1 MDTGLL
7 YACKGEVFKR
17 VAIYK
22 DRVECQAEKETVI
35 LMGDEIDCIRCN
47 GKACQDT
54 TCTYFINCLEFDNCT
69 ISVNRSMTLEE
80 IGDIYGV
87 SREMIRQDEE
97 RALNKAR
104 KIIKKLYGFK
114 QYDRVTSADFLPN
127 SPWWEPIATSKKA
140 SRRRARAH
148 IPLESTEAII

>member
-1 MDTGLL
+1 MVDGLL

-22 DRVECQAEKETVI
+22 DRVECQAENETVI

-97 RALNKAR
+97 RALKKAR

-114 QYDRVTSADFLPN
+114 QYAHVTVSDFLPD
-127 SPWWEPIATSKKA
+127 SPPWSHRLNKVQRLASKKA
-140 SRRRARAH
+140 HMRH
-148 IPLESTEAII
+148 ST

>member
-1 MDTGLL
+1 MGTGLL

-47 GKACQDT
+47 GKACQNT
-54 TCTYFINCLEFDNCT
+54 TCTYFIDCLEFDNCT
-69 ISVNRSMTLEE
+69 LGVNRSMTLEE

-87 SREMIRQDEE
+87 SRECIRQDEE
-97 RALNKAR
+97 RALRKAK
-104 KIIKKLYGFK
+104 KIVKKQYGFK
-114 QYDRVTSADFLPN
+114 QFDRVTSADFLPD
-127 SPWWEPIATSKKA
+127 PPLWEPLRTSKKA
-140 SRRRARAH
+140 SRRRARAY
-148 IPLESTEAII
+148 IPNEFTEKIV

>member
-35 LMGDEIDCIRCN
+35 LMGDELECLRCN
-47 GKACQDT
+47 GRDCQDT
-54 TCTYFINCLEFDNCT
+54 TCTYFINCPEFDNCT
-69 ISVNRSMTLEE
+69 ISVNRCMTLEE

-87 SREMIRQDEE
+87 SRECIRQDEE

-114 QYDRVTSADFLPN
+114 QFERVTSADFLPE
-127 SPWWEPIATSKKA
+127 PPIWEPFRTSKKA

-148 IPLESTEAII
+148 IPSEFTEEIK